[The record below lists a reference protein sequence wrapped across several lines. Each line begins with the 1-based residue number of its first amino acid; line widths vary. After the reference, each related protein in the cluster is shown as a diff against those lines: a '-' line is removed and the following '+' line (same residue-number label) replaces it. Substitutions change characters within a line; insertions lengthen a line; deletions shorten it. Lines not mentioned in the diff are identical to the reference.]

1 MMVTA
6 FEATKTSETREPGA
20 HDGIAGTTE
29 RAATDAREVGAPA
42 VGAATQATGT
52 VIGTTRVS
60 EAATRS
66 LAATQTINGDQGHA
80 AGMLGIQGR
89 SLEALANLVGIQM
102 RNLDAFA
109 AAQKAA
115 MQSIGTLAKQ
125 QQEIMTASFRS
136 AATLPASLFDGDARD
151 RVTRPIEAVKALM
164 LDNTANSNVMSEL
177 AARSSATIAG
187 ILQDRMLAA
196 LDELKAALLQAIP
209 PTAKA

>member
-1 MMVTA
+1 MMAAA

-20 HDGIAGTTE
+20 HDIAGTAE
-29 RAATDAREVGAPA
+29 RATTDARKVGAQA
-42 VGAATQATGT
+42 VDAATQAAGT

-66 LAATQTINGDQGHA
+66 LAPARTTNGDRGYA
-80 AGMLGIQGR
+80 AGILGIQGR
-89 SLEALANLVGIQM
+89 SLEALVNLVGIQM

-115 MQSIGTLAKQ
+115 MQSIGSLAKQ

-136 AATLPASLFDGDARD
+136 AATLPAALFEGDARD
-151 RVTRPIEAVKALM
+151 RVTRPIDAVKAAM

-209 PTAKA
+209 PAAKA